1 MVGCHMEGSKMMTSI
16 TKAALFAALLTFAA
30 LASADCSFLTGN
42 PAYPDMVRACGGQTY
57 AGTCDGQGGPLC
69 AAAWSY
75 RCLLATGQS
84 ASPDSE
90 IRELIARTCANYSAV
105 SGGETCA
112 YCR

>member
-1 MVGCHMEGSKMMTSI
+1 MMTTIS
-16 TKAALFAALLTFAA
+16 KGALFAALLAFAGIT
-30 LASADCSFLTGN
+30 SANCPFLTGN
-42 PAYPDMVRACGGQTY
+42 SAYPDMVRTCGGQTY

-90 IRELIARTCANYSAV
+90 IQELIARTCANFSAI
-105 SGGETCA
+105 SGGETCQ